1 MHVEFRYIAID
12 IMRKKFILNPLSY
25 RAYIVKMPYMTGI
38 VPDMQKEN
46 THMRK
51 KILSAVLISL
61 LALSFCGCSKKEDA
75 RQTAEGLDWPTQYMS
90 TLPEPDSKITY
101 IERLNVEEEIPESDT
116 TTQPTSVNVIMNEM
130 TKKEAESYYETL
142 KSSDFQINSD
152 EVTDEKILLVG
163 QLNDDDKNPFVFSY
177 LKDEDYGNI
186 SITYWDAVYS
196 K

>member
-75 RQTAEGLDWPTQYMS
+75 SQTAEGLDWPTQYMS

>member
-38 VPDMQKEN
+38 VPDMQKDN

-75 RQTAEGLDWPTQYMS
+75 SQTAEGLDWPTQYMS